1 MGEKEECFAAFLS
14 VLKKVNDRDADMRSH
29 IVLSMFK
36 VAAAEAN
43 VPEAPPVD
51 AALSLQ
57 AQLPLIPCPPPPC
70 QSWTPWT
77 SCSPHPPPPPLPSSQ
92 DNGHDQPES
101 PVIQIII
108 RVCHR
113 SRETR
118 KRGAQSVKEKNT
130 ICEKSPLKSGFSAL
144 RKIYI

>member
-1 MGEKEECFAAFLS
+1 MG
-14 VLKKVNDRDADMRSH
+14 NDRDADMRSH

-51 AALSLQ
+51 AAPSLQ
-57 AQLPLIPCPPPPC
+57 AQLPLILLPPPPPC

-108 RVCHR
+108 RVCPR

>member
-1 MGEKEECFAAFLS
+1 MNQNKTYWSPLNRAFIADFEKSRTESWLSIVSGGGSRGE
-14 VLKKVNDRDADMRSH
+14 RSRSSSSGRSA
-29 IVLSMFK
+29 L
-36 VAAAEAN
+36 
-43 VPEAPPVD
+43 PPSPASPD
-51 AALSLQ
+51 SS
-57 AQLPLIPCPPPPC
+57 CPPPPC

-108 RVCHR
+108 RVCPR

-130 ICEKSPLKSGFSAL
+130 SCEKSPLKSGFSAL